1 MIMATES
8 AEVLLCQQGRDDRGW
23 LILCVPPG
31 PRVEISVTVVACE
44 SPLRRKKI
52 SMVRQP
58 SALLKVY
65 VNPKVEEMDDW
76 ELEGVRFPVGTPQRL
91 LPTSEDQ
98 RGKRSRQ
105 TEPRDARWRV
115 AWMASGH
122 LSDH

>member
-8 AEVLLCQQGRDDRGW
+8 PEVLPCQQGRDDRGW

-31 PRVEISVTVVACE
+31 PPLEITVTVVACE

-52 SMVRQP
+52 SIVRQA
-58 SALLKVY
+58 SELLKVY
-65 VNPKVEEMDDW
+65 VNPEVEEMDDW
-76 ELEGVRFPVGTPQRL
+76 EVEGVRFPVGTPQRL

-98 RGKRSRQ
+98 RGKRRR
-105 TEPRDARWRV
+105 TEPRDARWHV

-122 LSDH
+122 LLSDH

>member
-8 AEVLLCQQGRDDRGW
+8 PEALLWQQGRDDRGW

-31 PRVEISVTVVACE
+31 PHLEIIVTVVACE
-44 SPLRRKKI
+44 SPLRKKKI
-52 SMVRQP
+52 SIVRQ
-58 SALLKVY
+58 SENLLKVY
-65 VNPKVEEMDDW
+65 VNPEVEKEDEWDEW
-76 ELEGVRFPVGTPQRL
+76 EIGRPHPCWNPAAAPAHIGGPAWQAR
-91 LPTSEDQ
+91 
-98 RGKRSRQ
+98 

>member
-8 AEVLLCQQGRDDRGW
+8 PEVLLWQQGRDDRGW

-31 PRVEISVTVVACE
+31 PHLEIIVTVVACE
-44 SPLRRKKI
+44 SPLRRKMI
-52 SMVRQP
+52 SVERQAD
-58 SALLKVY
+58 SLLKVY

-76 ELEGVRFPVGTPQRL
+76 EVEGVRFPVGTPQRL

>member
-8 AEVLLCQQGRDDRGW
+8 AEVLLCQRGRDDRGW

-52 SMVRQP
+52 SIVRQP
-58 SALLKVY
+58 SELLKVY
-65 VNPKVEEMDDW
+65 VNPEVEEMDDW
-76 ELEGVRFPVGTPQRL
+76 EVEGVRFPVGTPQRL

-98 RGKRSRQ
+98 RGKRRR

-122 LSDH
+122 LLSDH

>member
-8 AEVLLCQQGRDDRGW
+8 PEVLLWQQGRDDRGW

-31 PRVEISVTVVACE
+31 PRLEIIVMVVACE

-52 SMVRQP
+52 SIQRQA

-65 VNPKVEEMDDW
+65 VNPEVEEM
-76 ELEGVRFPVGTPQRL
+76 EEIEGVRIPVGTPQRL
-91 LPTSEDQ
+91 L
-98 RGKRSRQ
+98 
-105 TEPRDARWRV
+105 A
-115 AWMASGH
+115 GH

>member
-8 AEVLLCQQGRDDRGW
+8 PEVLLWQQGRDDRGW

-31 PRVEISVTVVACE
+31 PHLEIIVTVVACE

-52 SMVRQP
+52 RIQRQT

-65 VNPKVEEMDDW
+65 ANPEVGEMDDW
-76 ELEGVRFPVGTPQRL
+76 EIEGVRIPVGNPQRL

-98 RGKRSRQ
+98 RGKRGLSRV
-105 TEPRDARWRV
+105 TPAG
-115 AWMASGH
+115 A
-122 LSDH
+122 